1 MAQNSSGIHRRLLA
15 WLVVQHGEADESRP
29 YGRRWPMAR
38 EESFFDALARGLADG
53 SITRG
58 KALRL
63 MGAALA
69 GGALGSLGIREAAGD
84 PPGCKRAGKH
94 CTRNDQCC
102 GSLVCVSGT
111 SETPTTTTTS
121 PPTSCTPGSNICAT
135 GVCGPVGSICSCVP
149 TTEGQTACVVP
160 SCAGGPCNS
169 SVDCPGGSL
178 CVSVG
183 GLCCETNV
191 CVTPCATT
199 LALSSSAVRESSAW
213 GSPQA

>member
-1 MAQNSSGIHRRLLA
+1 
-15 WLVVQHGEADESRP
+15 
-29 YGRRWPMAR
+29 MAR
-38 EESFFDALARGLADG
+38 EESVFDALARGLADG

-111 SETPTTTTTS
+111 CQTPATSTTETPTTSTTETPTTSTTS
-121 PPTSCTPGSNICAT
+121 PPTSCTPGSDICAR
-135 GVCGPVGSICSCVP
+135 GVCGPVEAFCSCVP
-149 TTEGQTACVVP
+149 TTEGQTACVVAE
-160 SCAGGPCNS
+160 CGEPCNS
-169 SVDCPGGSL
+169 SVDCPGGSI
-178 CVSVG
+178 CASVG

-199 LALSSSAVRESSAW
+199 LASSSSAVRESSAW
-213 GSPQA
+213 GAPQA

>member
-1 MAQNSSGIHRRLLA
+1 
-15 WLVVQHGEADESRP
+15 
-29 YGRRWPMAR
+29 MAR
-38 EESFFDALARGLADG
+38 EEGFFDELARGLADG

-94 CTRNDQCC
+94 CTRTDQCC

-111 SETPTTTTTS
+111 CQTPTTTTTETPTTS
-121 PPTSCTPGSNICAT
+121 TTETPTTSTTETPTSCTPGSNICDF
-135 GVCGPVGSICSCVP
+135 GVCGPVGAFCSCVP

-160 SCAGGPCNS
+160 FCGDPCNS
-169 SVDCPGGSL
+169 SVDCPGGSI

-199 LALSSSAVRESSAW
+199 LASSSSAVRESSAW
-213 GSPQA
+213 GAPQA

>member
-1 MAQNSSGIHRRLLA
+1 
-15 WLVVQHGEADESRP
+15 
-29 YGRRWPMAR
+29 MAR

-111 SETPTTTTTS
+111 CQTPTTTTTETPTTTTTS

-169 SVDCPGGSL
+169 SVDCPGGSI

-183 GLCCETNV
+183 GLCCGTNV

-199 LALSSSAVRESSAW
+199 LASSSSAVRESSAW

>member
-1 MAQNSSGIHRRLLA
+1 
-15 WLVVQHGEADESRP
+15 
-29 YGRRWPMAR
+29 MAR

-111 SETPTTTTTS
+111 CQTPATSTTETPTTSTTETPTTSTTS
-121 PPTSCTPGSNICAT
+121 PPTSCTPGSDICAR
-135 GVCGPVGSICSCVP
+135 GVCGPVEAFCSCVP

-160 SCAGGPCNS
+160 FCGEPCNS
-169 SVDCPGGSL
+169 SVDCPGGSI

-199 LALSSSAVRESSAW
+199 LASSSSAVRESSAW
-213 GSPQA
+213 GAPQA

>member
-1 MAQNSSGIHRRLLA
+1 
-15 WLVVQHGEADESRP
+15 
-29 YGRRWPMAR
+29 MAR

-111 SETPTTTTTS
+111 CQTPTTSTTETPTTTTTETPTTTTTEIPTTS
-121 PPTSCTPGSNICAT
+121 TTAAPVLFETICFCSDGSTPSLGCPMGCTVGDKPIALCEAVCGAGNVSDVDCLRVPPGTCTPG
-135 GVCGPVGSICSCVP
+135 
-149 TTEGQTACVVP
+149 
-160 SCAGGPCNS
+160 
-169 SVDCPGGSL
+169 
-178 CVSVG
+178 
-183 GLCCETNV
+183 
-191 CVTPCATT
+191 
-199 LALSSSAVRESSAW
+199 
-213 GSPQA
+213 

>member
-1 MAQNSSGIHRRLLA
+1 
-15 WLVVQHGEADESRP
+15 
-29 YGRRWPMAR
+29 MAR
-38 EESFFDALARGLADG
+38 EEGFFDELARGLADG

-94 CTRNDQCC
+94 CTRTDQCC

-111 SETPTTTTTS
+111 CQTPTTTTTETPTTS
-121 PPTSCTPGSNICAT
+121 TTETPTTSTTETPTTSTTETPTSCTPGSNICDF
-135 GVCGPVGSICSCVP
+135 GVCGPVEAGCSCVP

-160 SCAGGPCNS
+160 FCGEPCNS
-169 SVDCPGGSL
+169 SVDCPGGSI

-199 LALSSSAVRESSAW
+199 LASSSSAVRESSAW
-213 GSPQA
+213 GAPQA

>member
-1 MAQNSSGIHRRLLA
+1 
-15 WLVVQHGEADESRP
+15 
-29 YGRRWPMAR
+29 MAR

-111 SETPTTTTTS
+111 CQTPTTSTTETPTTSTTETPTTSTTETPTTSTTS
-121 PPTSCTPGSNICAT
+121 PPTTCTPGSDICAR
-135 GVCGPVGSICSCVP
+135 GVCGPVEAFCACVP
-149 TTEGQTACVVP
+149 TTEGQTACVVAE
-160 SCAGGPCNS
+160 CGEPCNS
-169 SVDCPGGSL
+169 SVDCPGGSI

-199 LALSSSAVRESSAW
+199 LASSSSAVRESSAW
-213 GSPQA
+213 GAPQA

>member
-1 MAQNSSGIHRRLLA
+1 
-15 WLVVQHGEADESRP
+15 
-29 YGRRWPMAR
+29 MAR
-38 EESFFDALARGLADG
+38 EEGFFDELARGLADG
-53 SITRG
+53 SLTRG

-63 MGAALA
+63 MGAALV
-69 GGALGSLGIREAAGD
+69 GGTLGSLGIGEAAGD

-94 CTRNDQCC
+94 CARNDQCC
-102 GSLVCVSGT
+102 GSLVCLSGT
-111 SETPTTTTTS
+111 CQTPTTTTTETPTTTTTETPTTTTTETPTTTTTETPTTTTTS
-121 PPTSCTPGSNICAT
+121 PPTSCTPGSNICAS

-160 SCAGGPCNS
+160 SCGGGPCNS
-169 SVDCPGGSL
+169 SVDCPGGSI

-183 GLCCETNV
+183 GLCCSTNV

-199 LALSSSAVRESSAW
+199 LASSSSAVRESSAW

>member
-69 GGALGSLGIREAAGD
+69 GGALGSLGIGEAAGD

-94 CTRNDQCC
+94 CTRTDQCC

-111 SETPTTTTTS
+111 CQTPATSTTETPTTSTTETPTTSTTETPTTSTTETPTTSTTS
-121 PPTSCTPGSNICAT
+121 PPTSCM
-135 GVCGPVGSICSCVP
+135 
-149 TTEGQTACVVP
+149 
-160 SCAGGPCNS
+160 
-169 SVDCPGGSL
+169 
-178 CVSVG
+178 
-183 GLCCETNV
+183 
-191 CVTPCATT
+191 
-199 LALSSSAVRESSAW
+199 
-213 GSPQA
+213 

>member
-1 MAQNSSGIHRRLLA
+1 
-15 WLVVQHGEADESRP
+15 
-29 YGRRWPMAR
+29 MAR

-69 GGALGSLGIREAAGD
+69 GGALGSLGIGEAAGD

-111 SETPTTTTTS
+111 CQTQTTTPTPTTSTTATPTTS
-121 PPTSCTPGSNICAT
+121 TTATPTTSTTATPTTSTTATPTSCTPGSDICER
-135 GVCGPVGSICSCVP
+135 GVCGPVEALCSCVP
-149 TTEGQTACVVP
+149 TTEGQTACVVG
-160 SCAGGPCNS
+160 SCEGGSCNS
-169 SVDCPGGSL
+169 SVDCPGSSI

-199 LALSSSAVRESSAW
+199 LASSSSAVRESSAW
-213 GSPQA
+213 GAPQA

>member
-1 MAQNSSGIHRRLLA
+1 
-15 WLVVQHGEADESRP
+15 
-29 YGRRWPMAR
+29 MAR

-69 GGALGSLGIREAAGD
+69 GGALGSLGIGEAAGD

-111 SETPTTTTTS
+111 CQTQTTTPTPTTSTTETPTTSTTATPTTS
-121 PPTSCTPGSNICAT
+121 TTAT
-135 GVCGPVGSICSCVP
+135 P
-149 TTEGQTACVVP
+149 TTSTTA
-160 SCAGGPCNS
+160 
-169 SVDCPGGSL
+169 
-178 CVSVG
+178 
-183 GLCCETNV
+183 
-191 CVTPCATT
+191 TPTTSTTATPT
-199 LALSSSAVRESSAW
+199 TSTTA
-213 GSPQA
+213 